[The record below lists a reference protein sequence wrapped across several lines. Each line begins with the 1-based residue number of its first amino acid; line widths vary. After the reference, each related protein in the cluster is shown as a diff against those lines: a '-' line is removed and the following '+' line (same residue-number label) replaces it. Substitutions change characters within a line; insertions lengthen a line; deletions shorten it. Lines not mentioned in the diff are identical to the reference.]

1 MLLTLIR
8 RQPSQGSY
16 FVLKTWSVIE
26 FDQHEQNMYWFIP
39 FTLAKKGICGKSRI
53 PSMCSLVAA
62 SHD

>member
-16 FVLKTWSVIE
+16 FVLQTWSVVE
-26 FDQHEQNMYWFIP
+26 FDQHEQNKYWFIP
-39 FTLAKKGICGKSRI
+39 FTLAKNGIFGKSKF